1 VQAALLS
8 RYPGSNVDRHS
19 IGLTPRHLLYV
30 IYTSGSTGRPKGVL
44 VEHHTVVNFLYY
56 SLERFMPQHLSG
68 SLVSAPLAFDGTV
81 CPLYTPLL
89 AGKYVKL
96 LPGPDTDLDLLC
108 RHVFEST
115 DELLFKLTPS
125 HLEALLGQEG
135 TSARAARH
143 VFVVAGELLT
153 QKTLAPWRDELFA
166 QSEFFNEY
174 GPTEASVGTTVYRA
188 ARGRAVLS
196 GSGSVPIGE
205 PLANARLY
213 VLNTQMQLQP
223 VGTPGELYIG
233 GAGVARGYLNQP
245 ELTQR
250 KFVHDPFSS
259 EPGQRLYRTGDWVR
273 WLSDGTVE
281 FLGRIDEQVKLR
293 GYRIELGE
301 IEHQISQLA
310 GVQAS
315 VVLCREDEGQEKRLV
330 AYVLPSKALE
340 AEDEEQLL
348 EQKRARVGQYVESLK
363 GKLPHYMV
371 PGVYVF
377 MEQFPLSPNGKI
389 DRRRLPPPG
398 EGDLQKR
405 AYVAPRDEIEAQLCQ
420 IWQDVLGLQQVSIHD
435 DFFALGG
442 HSLLATRLIS
452 LVRERFDSEVPLRYL
467 FDNASVARFSTA
479 INMNLRLEKL
489 ARNKARM
496 AASVGEIV
504 EGQI

>member
-1 VQAALLS
+1 
-8 RYPGSNVDRHS
+8 
-19 IGLTPRHLLYV
+19 
-30 IYTSGSTGRPKGVL
+30 
-44 VEHHTVVNFLYY
+44 
-56 SLERFMPQHLSG
+56 
-68 SLVSAPLAFDGTV
+68 
-81 CPLYTPLL
+81 
-89 AGKYVKL
+89 
-96 LPGPDTDLDLLC
+96 
-108 RHVFEST
+108 
-115 DELLFKLTPS
+115 
-125 HLEALLGQEG
+125 
-135 TSARAARH
+135 
-143 VFVVAGELLT
+143 
-153 QKTLAPWRDELFA
+153 
-166 QSEFFNEY
+166 
-174 GPTEASVGTTVYRA
+174 VYRA

-377 MEQFPLSPNGKI
+377 VEQFPLSPNGKI